1 MKKTLYHKASIA
13 GLTEVLMNFEPGL
26 RLCCSSDDS
35 QELFWRDVVCVLSVD
50 ESKIA
55 IHENNDIDARNITP
69 YDECRVMFE
78 TGADFL
84 SALQYI
90 IIDGKKLNRIRK
102 GTFKPFAP
110 IHGTLSTPFFRG
122 DHEAAERQ
130 GVKAFFEKEINCPVI
145 NLTQAKK
152 IKKHWTKN
160 FLNI

>member
-102 GTFKPFAP
+102 GTFKPFTP
-110 IHGTLSTPFFRG
+110 INGTLSTPFFKG
-122 DHEAAERQ
+122 DHEAAEMQ
-130 GVKAFFEKEINCPVI
+130 GIKSFFEKEINCPVV
-145 NLTQAKK
+145 NLTQARKVQ
-152 IKKHWTKN
+152 KN
-160 FLNI
+160 WRKSFLNI